1 MAEHVEKKI
10 DVAYV
15 ANLARMYLTDKEESM
30 FQRQL
35 NDIVRYVA
43 EIEQVDVDGVEP
55 TAHAISV
62 QNVFRRD
69 EEKKGLDRDTVLAN
83 APLHDGAQF
92 QVPKII

>member
-1 MAEHVEKKI
+1 MAEHDEKKI

-15 ANLARMYLTDKEESM
+15 ANLARMYLTEQEESM
-30 FQRQL
+30 FQKQL

-43 EIEQVDVDGVEP
+43 EIEGVDVDGVEP
-55 TAHAISV
+55 MAHALSV
-62 QNVFRRD
+62 QNVFRPD
-69 EEKKGLDRDTVLAN
+69 EEKKGLDRDTVLSN